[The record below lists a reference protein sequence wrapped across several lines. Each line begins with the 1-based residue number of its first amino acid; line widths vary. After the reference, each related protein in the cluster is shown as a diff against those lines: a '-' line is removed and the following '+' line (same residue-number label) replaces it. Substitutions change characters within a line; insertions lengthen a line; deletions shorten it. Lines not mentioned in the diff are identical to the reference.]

1 MTSVQIT
8 LGISNMSFKNFSV
21 SVSSLFLHLA
31 AMVMLWAPRSA
42 SSDDLGAMWGTAEE
56 ESKYY
61 PLVDIP
67 IPAEVPMRPGSF
79 EILPDGRLAVGTRRG
94 DVYFISGAFETP
106 PNPVYHL
113 FASGQDEIFGL
124 AWKDGSL
131 TITQFG
137 EVTRLTDT
145 DGDGTA
151 DRFDTL
157 SNNWGYAEGHEFAFG
172 SKHDPEGNIWVA
184 LGLSGSYKSH
194 NLFRGWAVKVTPDG
208 KMIPICSG
216 LRSPAGVGPNAEGAM
231 FCIESQGPW
240 NGSCS
245 LKHLKPGGFL
255 GHPAS
260 YNWYPF
266 AKGMEAPA
274 LEPNSNS
281 RLLVEKKRVKEL
293 VPPAVL
299 FPYIKMGRSI
309 SGFRLN
315 QTRGKFGPFDNQIF
329 LGDYTLSLIMRAT
342 TEKINGV
349 WQGACYP
356 FREGLSTG
364 IMNVEFTPKGQLV
377 AGGFTTNR
385 QWPVRGEKPFAIQRL
400 DWMGKTPF
408 ELQEINI
415 RSDGFLLTFTLPV
428 DPVVAAKPETYSLT
442 TYTHIYAAGYG
453 SPEVDHTTPEIDRAE
468 VSQDGMS
475 VKLVVKGIQ
484 ESHIHDF
491 DLTKMQSRDRQP
503 LLHTRAYYTVNE
515 IPVAK
520 NP

>member
-1 MTSVQIT
+1 MVKTSFREIVFNGIVPLIKGGVAVLALP
-8 LGISNMSFKNFSV
+8 LGAF
-21 SVSSLFLHLA
+21 A
-31 AMVMLWAPRSA
+31 E
-42 SSDDLGAMWGTAEE
+42 DLGAMWGTGKEE
-56 ESKYY
+56 AKYY
-61 PLVDIP
+61 HLVDLP
-67 IPAEVPMRPGSF
+67 IPPEVPMRPGSF
-79 EILPDGRLAVGTRRG
+79 EVLPDGRLAVGTRRG
-94 DVYFISGAFETP
+94 DVYFISGAFENP
-106 PNPVYHL
+106 PRPSYHL

-124 AWKDGSL
+124 SWKDGSL

-145 DGDGTA
+145 TGNGTA
-151 DRFDTL
+151 DRFETL

-184 LGLSGSYKSH
+184 LGLSGSYHSR
-194 NLFRGWAVKVTPDG
+194 NLFRGWAVKITEDG
-208 KMIPICSG
+208 RMIPVCSG
-216 LRSPAGVGPNAEGAM
+216 LRSPGGVAANREGAM

-266 AKGMEAPA
+266 ADGIEAPA

-281 RLLVEKKRVKEL
+281 RMQVEKKRVKEL

-315 QTRGKFGPFDNQIF
+315 ETGGKFGPFDGQLF
-329 LGDYTLSLIMRAT
+329 FGDYTLSLIMRAT

-364 IMNVEFTPKGQLV
+364 IMNVEFTPSGQLI

-385 QWPVRGEKPFAIQRL
+385 QWPVRGEAPFAIQRL
-400 DWMGKTPF
+400 DWSGKVPF
-408 ELQEINI
+408 ELKEINI
-415 RSDGFLLTFTLPV
+415 RADGFLLTFTLPV
-428 DPVVAAKPETYSLT
+428 DRQVAGKPETYAMT
-442 TYTHIYAAGYG
+442 TYTHNFSAGYG
-453 SPEVDHTTPEIDRAE
+453 SPEVDHATPSVTHVE
-468 VSQDGMS
+468 VSADNLQ
-475 VKLVVKGIQ
+475 VRLKVEGIQ
-484 ESHIHDF
+484 ESYIHDF
-491 DLTKMQSRDRQP
+491 DLAKLRDSKHRP
-503 LLHTRAYYTVNE
+503 LLHTKAYYTVNE
-515 IPVAK
+515 IPLPASR
-520 NP
+520 P

>member
-1 MTSVQIT
+1 MVRNPFTNFA
-8 LGISNMSFKNFSV
+8 GGCARSFLRTAV
-21 SVSSLFLHLA
+21 
-31 AMVMLWAPRSA
+31 MVALWAPRISSA
-42 SSDDLGAMWGTAEE
+42 DDLGAMWGTAAE

-61 PLVDIP
+61 PIVDIP
-67 IPAEVPMRPGSF
+67 IPPEVPMRPGSF
-79 EILPDGRLAVGTRRG
+79 EILPDNRLAVGTRRG
-94 DVYFISGAFETP
+94 DVYFISGAFENP

-113 FASGQDEIFGL
+113 FASGQDEIFGMS
-124 AWKDGSL
+124 WREGSL

-137 EVTRLTDT
+137 EVTKLTDT
-145 DGDGTA
+145 DGDGSA

-157 SNNWGYAEGHEFAFG
+157 TNNWGYAAGHEFAFG

-184 LGLSGSYKSH
+184 LGLSGSYRSH

-208 KMIPICSG
+208 KMIPVCSG
-216 LRSPAGVGPNAEGAM
+216 LRSPAGVAANAEGAM

-266 AKGMEAPA
+266 AKGMKAPA

-281 RLLVEKKRVKEL
+281 RLQVEKKRVKEL

-315 QTRGKFGPFDNQIF
+315 RTKGKFGPFDDQLF
-329 LGDYTLSLIMRAT
+329 FGDYTLSLIMRAT

-364 IMNVEFTPKGQLV
+364 IMNVEFTPKGQLF
-377 AGGFTTNR
+377 AGGFTTSR
-385 QWPVRGEKPFAIQRL
+385 QWPVRGEAPFAIQRL
-400 DWMGKTPF
+400 DWTGRTPF
-408 ELQEINI
+408 ELKEINI
-415 RSDGFLLTFTLPV
+415 RPEGFLLTFTLPV
-428 DPVVAAKPETYSLT
+428 DPVVAAKPKTYSLS
-442 TYTHIYAAGYG
+442 TYTHNFSAGYG
-453 SPEVDHTTPEIDRAE
+453 SPEVDHTTPSVTRAE
-468 VSQDGMS
+468 VTPDGLR
-475 VKLVVKGIQ
+475 VKLLVKGIQ

-491 DLTKMQSRDRQP
+491 DLAKMRSRKGQA
-503 LLHTRAYYTVNE
+503 LLHTKAYYTVNE
-515 IPVAK
+515 IPALKVS
-520 NP
+520 N

>member
-1 MTSVQIT
+1 
-8 LGISNMSFKNFSV
+8 
-21 SVSSLFLHLA
+21 
-31 AMVMLWAPRSA
+31 MVNKLLVRSA
-42 SSDDLGAMWGTAEE
+42 GLVLALLLAPLFASGEDLGDLWGTAAE

-61 PLVDIP
+61 PIIEVP
-67 IPAEVPMRPGSF
+67 IPAGVPMRPGSF

-94 DVYFISGAFETP
+94 DVYFISGAFESP

-145 DGDGTA
+145 NGDGIA
-151 DRFDTL
+151 DRFDALT
-157 SNNWGYAEGHEFAFG
+157 NNWGYAEGHEFAFG
-172 SKHDPEGNIWVA
+172 SKHDPAGNIWVV
-184 LGLSGSYKSH
+184 LGLSGSYESH
-194 NLFRGWAVKVTPDG
+194 NLFRGWAVKVTPEG
-208 KMIPICSG
+208 KMIPVCSG
-216 LRSPAGVGPNAEGAM
+216 LRSPAGVGPNAEGVM

-245 LKHLKPGGFL
+245 LKHLKPGAFL

-266 AKGMEAPA
+266 AAGLEAPS
-274 LEPNSNS
+274 LEPKSQS
-281 RLLVEKKRVKEL
+281 RLSVEKKRVKEL

-299 FPYIKMGRSI
+299 FPYIKMGRSL

-315 QTRGKFGPFDNQIF
+315 RTQGKFGPFENQLF
-329 LGDYTLSLIMRAT
+329 FGDYTLSLIVRVT
-342 TEKINGV
+342 TEEINGV

-356 FREGLSTG
+356 FREGLGTG
-364 IMNVEFTPKGQLV
+364 IMNLEFSPQGQLI
-377 AGGFTTNR
+377 AGGFTTNS
-385 QWPVRGEKPFAIQRL
+385 QWPVRGEMPFAIQRL
-400 DWMGKTPF
+400 DWTGVTPF

-428 DPVVAAKPETYSLT
+428 DPVLAAQPETHAIT
-442 TYTHIYAAGYG
+442 TYTHIFSSGYG
-453 SPEVDHTTPEIDRAE
+453 SPEVDRTTAVVTGAE
-468 VSQDGMS
+468 VSPDGRR
-475 VKLVVKGIQ
+475 VKLVVPGIQ
-484 ESHIHDF
+484 EGHIHDF
-491 DLTKMQSRDRQP
+491 DLAKVRSRSHQP

-515 IPVAK
+515 IPTGK